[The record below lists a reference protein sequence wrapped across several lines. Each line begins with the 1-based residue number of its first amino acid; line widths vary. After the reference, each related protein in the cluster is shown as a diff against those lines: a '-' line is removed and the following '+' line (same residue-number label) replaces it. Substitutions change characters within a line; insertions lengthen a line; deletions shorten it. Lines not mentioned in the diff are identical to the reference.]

1 MSEVDGR
8 TDSATVVT
16 QLIPDMNFTCN
27 ASIVGFISAGVNLN
41 REPNP
46 KIQIWRKNSSQPTI
60 YYKTEPD
67 VVVNTADACVE
78 TGSVVGN
85 VVWCILDNTYRVSV
99 QPGDIVGVEL
109 PSTTSDEI
117 YFTHGGPTN
126 YIFQRQ
132 LDSTFDLSLNES
144 VVQQLPQIALSLTSG
159 KSIYACL
166 P

>member
-1 MSEVDGR
+1 M
-8 TDSATVVT
+8 
-16 QLIPDMNFTCN
+16 
-27 ASIVGFISAGVNLN
+27 
-41 REPNP
+41 
-46 KIQIWRKNSSQPTI
+46 
-60 YYKTEPD
+60 
-67 VVVNTADACVE
+67 NTADACVE

-132 LDSTFDLSLNES
+132 LDSTNDLSLNES
-144 VVQQLPQIALSLTSG
+144 VVCLLYTSPSPRDATLSRMPS
-159 KSIYACL
+159 SA
-166 P
+166 